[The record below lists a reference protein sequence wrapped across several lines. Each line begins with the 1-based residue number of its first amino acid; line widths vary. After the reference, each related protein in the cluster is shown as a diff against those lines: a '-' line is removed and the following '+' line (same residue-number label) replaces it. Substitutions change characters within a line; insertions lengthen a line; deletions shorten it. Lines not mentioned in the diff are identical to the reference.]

1 MEVNLLREQEL
12 IDLITPLYEPI
23 GVIGYGLQTSRLLFD
38 VFSQKPLNLLV
49 PETLIYGYGFERPTL
64 LYTDY
69 KGLVQS
75 KKIDENSY
83 DSFIEILKSNQIIN
97 SSLISP
103 LAVLKSSNSQ
113 FHKIFMRSNELKTE

>member
-64 LYTDY
+64 LYTDC